1 MKEGGWEKASHVSRP
16 RAPDPDPDP
25 DPAKL
30 LPQVQSFAVVG
41 AVAGRRR
48 GAGWHAQARSGVSKA
63 KAEQGGLGV
72 SRARMDAGGPQSEH
86 LGEVT

>member
-16 RAPDPDPDP
+16 RAPDPDLDP

-48 GAGWHAQARSGVSKA
+48 WLARAST
-63 KAEQGGLGV
+63 LGRV
-72 SRARMDAGGPQSEH
+72 QS
-86 LGEVT
+86 